1 MNSSCRFLRPYLHR
15 TLQRSVKP
23 EHARAYLS
31 FQRRFA
37 QTTTKPSDAGSVTH
51 DYEKRVQQLEQA
63 GDLATYYPLNPHKAD
78 RTTARRVHE
87 VFARLKN
94 DEVRTD
100 VTVTVFGRVT
110 SRRSSGSKLV
120 FLDIHDGGY
129 TIQGLC
135 NLGVLEKHGV
145 AKEDFKRFSKL
156 ARKGDIF
163 AITGHPTRTTSGEL
177 SILAT
182 EVPNCLAPSLHQI
195 PDEVEN
201 PETLARQPHVDFLVH
216 QRRAAIQRIRSGII
230 SSMRKFFDE
239 DGFVE
244 VSTPILT
251 AGVGGASAKPF
262 ETSANEFP
270 GDPLTLRIAPELFL
284 KRLVIGSGER
294 VYEIGTVFRNEG
306 IDATHNPEFTIC
318 EFYEPYANLEDLI
331 QRTEN
336 LFSVLKTTVDKL
348 AQDNSVVRDNIAP
361 LAIDLRA
368 PFKRLEF
375 IPTIETAINR
385 CLPDLSTPTAFDDV
399 VALYADLHMP
409 LPTDA
414 TLPRLLDELAARYIE
429 PLCAATPT
437 FITHHPAVMSPL
449 AKSFADPKTGQKLS
463 RRVELFIHG
472 REYVNAYEE
481 ENSPFE
487 QRRKF
492 EAQLRLQRDD
502 PAERALNERGVDEGY
517 VEALEWGLPPTG
529 GWGCGVDRLVMLF
542 SGASRIADVQPFGT
556 LRNVVA
562 LGKGR
567 VGSRKLSE

>member
-1 MNSSCRFLRPYLHR
+1 MSSSCRLLRPYLRR

-23 EHARAYLS
+23 EQARAYLS

-37 QTTTKPSDAGSVTH
+37 QTTSKSPDATNVTH
-51 DYEKRVQQLEQA
+51 DYEKRVKQLEQA
-63 GDLATYYPLNPHKAD
+63 GDLAAYYPLNPHKAD
-78 RTTARRVHE
+78 RTSVRRVHE

-100 VTVTVFGRVT
+100 VTVTVLGRVT

-120 FLDIHDGGY
+120 FVDIYDRGH

-135 NLGVLEKHGV
+135 NFGVLEKHGV
-145 AKEDFKRFSKL
+145 PKADFTRFSKL

-163 AITGHPTRTTSGEL
+163 AVTGHPTRTTTGEL

-182 EVPNCLAPSLHQI
+182 EVPTCLAPSLHQI
-195 PDEVEN
+195 PDDVEN

-216 QRRAAIQRIRSGII
+216 QRRAATQRIRSSII
-230 SSMRKFFDE
+230 GSLRKFFDG
-239 DGFVE
+239 DGFLE

-251 AGVGGASAKPF
+251 AGAGGASARPF

-270 GDPLTLRIAPELFL
+270 DDPLTLRIAPELFL

-318 EFYEPYANLEDLI
+318 EFYEPYAILEDLI

-336 LFSVLKTTVDKL
+336 LFTVLKTTAEKI
-348 AQDNSVVRDNIAP
+348 AEENSIVRNNTTLPAVN
-361 LAIDLRA
+361 LQA

-375 IPTIETAINR
+375 VPTIEKAIGR
-385 CLPDLSTPTAFDDV
+385 RLPDLKTPTAFEDV
-399 VALYADLHMP
+399 VALFNELELP
-409 LPTDA
+409 LPEDA
-414 TLPRLLDELAARYIE
+414 TLPRLLDELAAQYIE
-429 PLCAATPT
+429 PLCIEPT
-437 FITHHPAVMSPL
+437 FIMYHPEVMSPL
-449 AKSFADPKTGQKLS
+449 AKHFTDQSTGQVLS
-463 RRVELFIHG
+463 RRVELFIQG

-492 EAQLRLQRDD
+492 EQQQLHRDPVEKVLTD
-502 PAERALNERGVDEGY
+502 RGVDESY
-517 VEALEWGLPPTG
+517 IEALEWGLPPTG
-529 GWGCGVDRLVMLF
+529 GWGCGIDRIVMLF
-542 SGASRIADVQPFGT
+542 SGTSRIADVQPFGT
-556 LRNVVA
+556 LKNVVA

-567 VGSRKLSE
+567 VGQS

>member
-37 QTTTKPSDAGSVTH
+37 QTTAKPTEADNVTH
-51 DYEKRVQQLEQA
+51 DYEKRVKQLEQA
-63 GDLATYYPLNPHKAD
+63 GDLAAYYPLNPHKAD
-78 RTTARRVHE
+78 RTTAGRVHE

-120 FLDIHDGGY
+120 FIDISDGAY

-135 NLGVLEKHGV
+135 NFGVLEKNGV
-145 AKEDFKRFSKL
+145 PKEDFKRFSKL

-182 EVPNCLAPSLHQI
+182 EVPQCLAPALHQI
-195 PDEVEN
+195 PEEIEN

-216 QRRAAIQRIRSGII
+216 KRRVATQRIRSGII

-239 DGFVE
+239 DGFLE

-251 AGVGGASAKPF
+251 AGAGGASARPF

-270 GDPLTLRIAPELFL
+270 NDPLTLRIAPELFL

-331 QRTEN
+331 RRTET
-336 LFSVLKTTVDKL
+336 LFSTLKATVDKL
-348 AQDNSVVRDNIAP
+348 MQENVVRENIAP
-361 LAIDLRA
+361 LTVDLQA

-375 IPTIETAINR
+375 IPTIEKAINR
-385 CLPDLSTPTAFDDV
+385 RLPDLSSQTAFDDLS
-399 VALYADLHMP
+399 ALCKELDIPIAA
-409 LPTDA
+409 DA
-414 TLPRLLDELAARYIE
+414 TLPRLLDELAALYIE
-429 PLCAATPT
+429 PLCTSPT
-437 FITHHPAVMSPL
+437 FITHHPEVMSPL
-449 AKSFADPKTGQKLS
+449 AKSFADPATDQRLS
-463 RRVELFIHG
+463 RRVELFIQG

-492 EAQLRLQRDD
+492 EAQLRRRDPD
-502 PAERALNERGVDEGY
+502 EAALNERGVDEGY

-529 GWGCGVDRLVMLF
+529 GWGCGIDRIVMLF
-542 SGASRIADVQPFGT
+542 SGTSRIADVQPFGS

-567 VGSRKLSE
+567 VGQS